1 MHVNS
6 QSSSLGIQKMLPRSL
21 GTRMLLLMMGLLILL
36 VGATGF
42 IGNQVV
48 TGILNEYIGRAALN
62 VSKTVSLTGVV
73 QQGLKQ
79 LQSQEIQQYAERV
92 RQATGASFVVVG
104 DHEGKRYSHPV
115 PERIGKYMV
124 GGDNEQALVHGQSYI
139 SRAVGTLG
147 PSLRGKVPIFS
158 SAGEI
163 IGVVSVGYLIETM
176 RDVIQPYQQ
185 RLLLWIF
192 GLFGVGALGTW
203 LIAREVKRSIFGL
216 EPYEIAGLYRE
227 RTALLESIR
236 EGIIAINEKGEV
248 TVMNQQAAQILGFT
262 PEEALGKPIE
272 MMLPETRML
281 EVLKTGK
288 GEHDQEML
296 IQEEEVIVNRVPILE
311 QKHVSGVVSSF
322 RRAQD
327 IDRLVQEL
335 TSIREY
341 SQALR
346 AQTHEYSNKLHT
358 LAGLI
363 QIGAT
368 KEALELIG
376 RESSG
381 YNALLRQLSDQ
392 IQDPFLSAII
402 VGKYHRAMELKT
414 QLELDPESWM
424 SNIGHSSRS
433 EKIVTIL
440 GNLMENALEASASEE
455 GQKKV
460 SLSMTDVGNELI
472 FEVEDSGPGISE
484 GQQKTIFD
492 EGFSTK
498 TGTGRGIG
506 LQLVQ
511 KNLIQL
517 DGHLTIGESSLG
529 GARFTAYIPKTIIN
543 GESNEHPGPDRG

>member
-48 TGILNEYIGRAALN
+48 TGILNEYIGRTALN

-158 SAGEI
+158 SAGKI

-440 GNLMENALEASASEE
+440 GNLIENALEASASEE

-472 FEVEDSGPGISE
+472 FEVEDSGSGISE
-484 GQQKTIFD
+484 EQQKTIFD

>member
-158 SAGEI
+158 SAGKI

-311 QKHVSGVVSSF
+311 QEHVSGVVSSF

-440 GNLMENALEASASEE
+440 GNLIENALEASASEE

-472 FEVEDSGPGISE
+472 FEVEDSGSGISE
-484 GQQKTIFD
+484 EQQKTIFD

-543 GESNEHPGPDRG
+543 VESNEHPGPDRG

>member
-48 TGILNEYIGRAALN
+48 TGILNEYIGRTALN

-158 SAGEI
+158 SAGKI

-311 QKHVSGVVSSF
+311 HENVSGVVSSF

-440 GNLMENALEASASEE
+440 GNLIENALEASASEE

-472 FEVEDSGPGISE
+472 FEVEDSGSGISE
-484 GQQKTIFD
+484 EQQKTIFD

>member
-104 DHEGKRYSHPV
+104 DHEGKRYSHPG

-158 SAGEI
+158 SAGKI

-248 TVMNQQAAQILGFT
+248 TVMNQQAVQILGFT

-311 QKHVSGVVSSF
+311 QENVSGVVSSF

-363 QIGAT
+363 QLGAT

-440 GNLMENALEASASEE
+440 GNLIENALEASAFEE

-472 FEVEDSGPGISE
+472 FEVEDSGSGISE
-484 GQQKTIFD
+484 EQQKTIFD

>member
-48 TGILNEYIGRAALN
+48 TGILNEYIGRTALN

-311 QKHVSGVVSSF
+311 QEHVSGVVSSF

-440 GNLMENALEASASEE
+440 GNLIENALEASASEE

-472 FEVEDSGPGISE
+472 FEVEDSGSGISE
-484 GQQKTIFD
+484 EQQKTIFD

>member
-48 TGILNEYIGRAALN
+48 TSILNEYIGRAALN

-79 LQSQEIQQYAERV
+79 LQSQEIQQYAESV
-92 RQATGASFVVVG
+92 RKTTGASFVVVG

-158 SAGEI
+158 TTGEI

-185 RLLLWIF
+185 RLMLWIF

-236 EGIIAINEKGEV
+236 EGIIAINDKGEV

-311 QKHVSGVVSSF
+311 QEHVSGVVSSF

-392 IQDPFLSAII
+392 IRDPFLSAII

-414 QLELDPESWM
+414 QLELDPESWI

-440 GNLMENALEASASEE
+440 GNLIENALEASASEE

-472 FEVEDSGPGISE
+472 FEVEDSGSGISE
-484 GQQKTIFD
+484 EQQKAIFD

-529 GARFTAYIPKTIIN
+529 GARFTAYIPKNIIN
-543 GESNEHPGPDRG
+543 GESIEHPGPDRG

>member
-48 TGILNEYIGRAALN
+48 TGILNEYIGRTALN

-158 SAGEI
+158 SAGKI

-311 QKHVSGVVSSF
+311 QEHVSGVVSSF

-440 GNLMENALEASASEE
+440 GNLIENALEASASEE

-472 FEVEDSGPGISE
+472 FEVEDSGSGISE
-484 GQQKTIFD
+484 EQQKTIFD

-543 GESNEHPGPDRG
+543 GESNEQQGTDRG

>member
-1 MHVNS
+1 M
-6 QSSSLGIQKMLPRSL
+6 I
-21 GTRMLLLMMGLLILL
+21 
-36 VGATGF
+36 
-42 IGNQVV
+42 

-62 VSKTVSLTGVV
+62 VSKAVSLTSIV
-73 QQGLKQ
+73 QTGLNHLEPEDVQ
-79 LQSQEIQQYAERV
+79 DYAEKV
-92 RQATGASFVVVG
+92 RKATGASFVVVG

-124 GGDNEQALVHGQSYI
+124 GGDNEQALVRGQYYI

-163 IGVVSVGYLIETM
+163 IGVVSVGYLIKTV

-185 RLLLWIF
+185 RLLLWIL

-236 EGIIAINEKGEV
+236 EGIIAINEKGKV
-248 TVMNQQAAQILGFT
+248 TVMNQQASQILGFT
-262 PEEALGKPIE
+262 LEEALGQPIDK
-272 MMLPETRML
+272 MLPETRML

-296 IQEEEVIVNRVPILE
+296 IEQEEVIVNRVPILE
-311 QKHVSGVVSSF
+311 EDHVTGVVSSF
-322 RRAQD
+322 RRTQD

-392 IQDPFLSAII
+392 IHDPFLSAII

-414 QLELDPESWM
+414 ELELDPESSM
-424 SNIGHSSRS
+424 GNIGHSSRGD
-433 EKIVTIL
+433 KIVTIL
-440 GNLMENALEASASEE
+440 GNLMENALEASASQE
-455 GQKKV
+455 GKKRV
-460 SLSMTDVGNELI
+460 CLSMTDVGNDLI

-484 GQQKTIFD
+484 AQRKSIFN
-492 EGFSTK
+492 EGFTTK
-498 TGTGRGIG
+498 TGTDRGIG

-511 KNLIQL
+511 KNLIQFK
-517 DGHLTIGESSLG
+517 GHLTIGESSLG
-529 GARFTAYIPKTIIN
+529 GARFTAYIPKNITLV
-543 GESNEHPGPDRG
+543 ESHDHPGADRG

>member
-311 QKHVSGVVSSF
+311 QEHVSGVVSSF

-440 GNLMENALEASASEE
+440 GNLIENALEASASEE

-472 FEVEDSGPGISE
+472 FEVEDSGSGISE
-484 GQQKTIFD
+484 EQQKTIFD

>member
-1 MHVNS
+1 MLTNS
-6 QSSSLGIQKMLPRSL
+6 QTAPVGFQTFLPRTL
-21 GTRMLLLMMGLLILL
+21 GTRMLLLMMALLILL

-42 IGNQVV
+42 IGNQVI

-62 VSKTVSLTGVV
+62 VSKAVSLTSIV
-73 QQGLKQ
+73 QTGLNHLEPEDVQ
-79 LQSQEIQQYAERV
+79 DYAEKV
-92 RQATGASFVVVG
+92 RKATGASFVVVG

-124 GGDNEQALVHGQSYI
+124 GGDNEQALVRGQSYI

-163 IGVVSVGYLIETM
+163 IGVVSVGYLIKTV

-185 RLLLWIF
+185 RLLLWIL

-236 EGIIAINEKGEV
+236 EGIIAINEKGKV
-248 TVMNQQAAQILGFT
+248 TVMNQQASQILGFT
-262 PEEALGKPIE
+262 LEEALGQPIDK
-272 MMLPETRML
+272 MLPETRML

-296 IQEEEVIVNRVPILE
+296 IEQEEVIVNRVPILE
-311 QKHVSGVVSSF
+311 EDHVTGVVSSF
-322 RRAQD
+322 RRTQD

-381 YNALLRQLSDQ
+381 YNALLRQLSVQ
-392 IQDPFLSAII
+392 IHDPFLSAII

-414 QLELDPESWM
+414 ELELDPES
-424 SNIGHSSRS
+424 SIGNIGHSSRGD
-433 EKIVTIL
+433 KIVTIL
-440 GNLMENALEASASEE
+440 GNLMENALEASASQE
-455 GQKKV
+455 GKKRV
-460 SLSMTDVGNELI
+460 CLSMTDVGNDLI

-484 GQQKTIFD
+484 AQRKSIFN
-492 EGFSTK
+492 EGFTTK
-498 TGTGRGIG
+498 TGTDRGIG

-517 DGHLTIGESSLG
+517 KGHLTIGESSLG
-529 GARFTAYIPKTIIN
+529 GARFTAYIPKNITLE
-543 GESNEHPGPDRG
+543 ESHDHPGADSG

>member
-1 MHVNS
+1 
-6 QSSSLGIQKMLPRSL
+6 
-21 GTRMLLLMMGLLILL
+21 MLLLMMGLLILL

-48 TGILNEYIGRAALN
+48 TSILNEYIGRAALN

-311 QKHVSGVVSSF
+311 QEHVSGVVSSF

-440 GNLMENALEASASEE
+440 GNLIENALEASASEE

-472 FEVEDSGPGISE
+472 FEVEDSGSGISE
-484 GQQKTIFD
+484 EQQKTIFD

>member
-1 MHVNS
+1 M
-6 QSSSLGIQKMLPRSL
+6 GFQKLMPRSL

-73 QQGLKQ
+73 QQGLNQ
-79 LQSQEIQQYAERV
+79 LQSQEIQHYAERV
-92 RQATGASFVVVG
+92 RKATGASFVVVG

-158 SAGEI
+158 SAGKI

-311 QKHVSGVVSSF
+311 QENVSGVVSSF

-440 GNLMENALEASASEE
+440 GNLMENTLEASASEE

-460 SLSMTDVGNELI
+460 CLSMTDVGNELI
-472 FEVEDSGPGISE
+472 FEVEDSGSGISE
-484 GQQKTIFD
+484 EHQKTIFD

>member
-1 MHVNS
+1 MR
-6 QSSSLGIQKMLPRSL
+6 K
-21 GTRMLLLMMGLLILL
+21 
-36 VGATGF
+36 
-42 IGNQVV
+42 
-48 TGILNEYIGRAALN
+48 
-62 VSKTVSLTGVV
+62 
-73 QQGLKQ
+73 
-79 LQSQEIQQYAERV
+79 
-92 RQATGASFVVVG
+92 ATGASFVVVG

-311 QKHVSGVVSSF
+311 QENVSGVVSSF

-363 QIGAT
+363 QLGAT

-440 GNLMENALEASASEE
+440 GNLIENALEASASEE

-472 FEVEDSGPGISE
+472 FEVEDSGSGISE
-484 GQQKTIFD
+484 EQQKAIFD

-529 GARFTAYIPKTIIN
+529 GARFTAYIPKNIIN
-543 GESNEHPGPDRG
+543 GERNEHPGPDRG

>member
-158 SAGEI
+158 SAEEI

-311 QKHVSGVVSSF
+311 QEHVSGVVSSF

-424 SNIGHSSRS
+424 SNIGHPSRS

-440 GNLMENALEASASEE
+440 GNLIENALEASASEE

-472 FEVEDSGPGISE
+472 FEVEDSGSGISE
-484 GQQKTIFD
+484 EQQKTIFD

>member
-1 MHVNS
+1 
-6 QSSSLGIQKMLPRSL
+6 MLPRSL

-48 TGILNEYIGRAALN
+48 TGILNEYIGRTALN

-158 SAGEI
+158 SAGKI

-311 QKHVSGVVSSF
+311 QEHVSGVVSSF

-440 GNLMENALEASASEE
+440 GNLIENALEASASEE

-472 FEVEDSGPGISE
+472 FEVEDSGSGISE
-484 GQQKTIFD
+484 EQQKTIFD

>member
-158 SAGEI
+158 SAGKI

-311 QKHVSGVVSSF
+311 QEHVSGVVSSF

-440 GNLMENALEASASEE
+440 GNLIENALEASASEE

-472 FEVEDSGPGISE
+472 FEVEDSGSGISE
-484 GQQKTIFD
+484 EQQRAIFD

-498 TGTGRGIG
+498 AGTGRGIG

>member
-48 TGILNEYIGRAALN
+48 KGILNEYIGRTALN

-158 SAGEI
+158 SAGKI

-311 QKHVSGVVSSF
+311 QEHVSGVVSSF

-440 GNLMENALEASASEE
+440 GNLIENALEASASEE

-472 FEVEDSGPGISE
+472 FEVEDSGSGISE
-484 GQQKTIFD
+484 EQQKTIFD

>member
-1 MHVNS
+1 MHLNS
-6 QSSSLGIQKMLPRSL
+6 QSSSLGFQKLLPRSL

-79 LQSQEIQQYAERV
+79 LQSKEIQQYAENV
-92 RQATGASFVVVG
+92 RKTTGASFVVVG

-185 RLLLWIF
+185 RLLFWIF

-203 LIAREVKRSIFGL
+203 LIAKEVKRSIFGL

-248 TVMNQQAAQILGFT
+248 TVMNQQASQILGFT

-311 QKHVSGVVSSF
+311 HENVSGVVSSF

-440 GNLMENALEASASEE
+440 GNLIENALEASASEE

-460 SLSMTDVGNELI
+460 CLSMTDVGNELI
-472 FEVEDSGPGISE
+472 FEVEDSGSGISE
-484 GQQKTIFD
+484 EQQKTIFD
-492 EGFSTK
+492 EGFTTK

-543 GESNEHPGPDRG
+543 GESNDHPGTDRG

>member
-158 SAGEI
+158 SAGKI

-311 QKHVSGVVSSF
+311 QEHVSGVVSSF

-440 GNLMENALEASASEE
+440 GNLIENALEASASEE

-472 FEVEDSGPGISE
+472 FEVEDSGSGISE
-484 GQQKTIFD
+484 EQQKTIFD

>member
-158 SAGEI
+158 SAGKI

-311 QKHVSGVVSSF
+311 QEHVSGVVSSF

-335 TSIREY
+335 ASIREY

-424 SNIGHSSRS
+424 SNIGHPSRS

-440 GNLMENALEASASEE
+440 GNLIENALEASASEE

-472 FEVEDSGPGISE
+472 FEVEDSGSGISE
-484 GQQKTIFD
+484 EQQKTIFD

>member
-311 QKHVSGVVSSF
+311 QEHVSGVVSSF

-440 GNLMENALEASASEE
+440 GNLIENALEASASEE

-472 FEVEDSGPGISE
+472 FEVEDSGSGISE
-484 GQQKTIFD
+484 ERQKTIFD

>member
-48 TGILNEYIGRAALN
+48 TGILNEYIGRTALN

-158 SAGEI
+158 SAGKI

-311 QKHVSGVVSSF
+311 QEHVSGVVSSF

-392 IQDPFLSAII
+392 IQEPFLSAII

-440 GNLMENALEASASEE
+440 GNLIENALEASASEE

-472 FEVEDSGPGISE
+472 FEVEDSGSGISE
-484 GQQKTIFD
+484 EQQKTIFD

>member
-48 TGILNEYIGRAALN
+48 TGILNEYIGRTALN

-79 LQSQEIQQYAERV
+79 LQSQKIQQYAERV

-158 SAGEI
+158 SAGKI

-311 QKHVSGVVSSF
+311 QEHVSGVVSSF

-440 GNLMENALEASASEE
+440 GNLIENALEASASEE

-472 FEVEDSGPGISE
+472 FEVEDSGSGISE
-484 GQQKTIFD
+484 EQQKTIFD